1 MQKITC
7 KNLHLIC
14 DLLGISFM
22 ELVLS
27 REYVT
32 LSTTREFFYT
42 VAKAYMAIGQN
53 TENEK

>member
-1 MQKITC
+1 
-7 KNLHLIC
+7 
-14 DLLGISFM
+14 M